1 LYPRLLSCDNF
12 PPNRIAL
19 AYKAMTVAFIV
30 LLSACAF
37 QETANFEQ
45 HELEQQALADQ
56 LIAVQQQRDGLAQSL
71 ADLKKQKAQLA
82 KEKQA
87 LVLQQTEF
95 EQEKNRW
102 EVLRK
107 SPNTERSNQTP
118 ITQSIVTDGP
128 SVLLGAVEPVYLD
141 PPGLWLDARMDTG
154 ATTSSLNALNLA
166 RFERDGESFVKFD
179 IINSEDG
186 QPITLERRIIENV
199 RIKSLEGE
207 SSVRPVVRLRA
218 IIGTIDQRVE
228 FTLID
233 RSSFQYQV
241 LIGRNFIRD
250 FAVIDVSKRRLSKS
264 TKE

>member
-1 LYPRLLSCDNF
+1 
-12 PPNRIAL
+12 
-19 AYKAMTVAFIV
+19 
-30 LLSACAF
+30 
-37 QETANFEQ
+37 
-45 HELEQQALADQ
+45 
-56 LIAVQQQRDGLAQSL
+56 
-71 ADLKKQKAQLA
+71 
-82 KEKQA
+82 
-87 LVLQQTEF
+87 
-95 EQEKNRW
+95 
-102 EVLRK
+102 
-107 SPNTERSNQTP
+107 
-118 ITQSIVTDGP
+118 
-128 SVLLGAVEPVYLD
+128 
-141 PPGLWLDARMDTG
+141 MDTG